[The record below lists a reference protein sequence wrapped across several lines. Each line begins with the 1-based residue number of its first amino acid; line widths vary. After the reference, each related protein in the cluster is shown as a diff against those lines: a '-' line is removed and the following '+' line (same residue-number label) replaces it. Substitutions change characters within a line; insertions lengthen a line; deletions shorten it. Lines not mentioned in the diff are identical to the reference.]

1 MPRTLGYYFTLLI
14 EITGT
19 FWRKQTTNLPGYPNN
34 YLVTL
39 GKSIPKQSLR
49 PLMFFYFPKQ

>member
-1 MPRTLGYYFTLLI
+1 MPRTLWYYFTLQG

-19 FWRKQTTNLPGYPNN
+19 FLGKQTTKLPGYPNN

-39 GKSIPKQSLR
+39 DKSTGIPK
-49 PLMFFYFPKQ
+49 